1 VEGRTKV
8 VVGVGFVVLAVVA
21 AIGVRAWIGA
31 SGGYPKAWQDE
42 EVGDLGIS
50 ADRTTISAQ
59 SLEYRSGSCYE
70 LRVEAEPE
78 DGRWV
83 VSLRSRR
90 TADFCTLEGCID
102 QASPR
107 RVARTLAPDEA
118 LPCSVGTVV
127 LDEPV
132 PEGADVVPA

>member
-1 VEGRTKV
+1 MIGI
-8 VVGVGFVVLAVVA
+8 GFVVLAVVA

-42 EVGDLGIS
+42 VVGDLGIS

-70 LRVEAEPE
+70 LRAEAEPE
-78 DGRWV
+78 DGRWAV
-83 VSLRSRR
+83 TLESRR
-90 TADFCTLEGCID
+90 TSEFCTLEGCID

-107 RVARTLAPDEA
+107 RVARTLAPDEV
-118 LPCSVGTVV
+118 LPCAVATVE

-132 PEGADVVPA
+132 PEGAEVVPA